1 MAWIEILDHL
11 TVDTKNFATMNGK
24 REDWIQSM
32 QSHVVS
38 DIYL

>member
-1 MAWIEILDHL
+1 M
-11 TVDTKNFATMNGK
+11 DTKNFATT
-24 REDWIQSM
+24 DWKTQDWMQSM